1 MNTNNGM
8 NLAGVTFACPPRNT
22 PLGERAIWDKI
33 ISNSGFWFSTSS
45 MRFFKCR
52 IAWGTLTSTGNG
64 FAFISSEDTSMLYYP
79 QEPRR
84 YTVREWTLERGVSTL
99 GEFQQYDT
107 LSDAKK
113 ALRELRAV
121 NPIKL
126 YA

>member
-1 MNTNNGM
+1 
-8 NLAGVTFACPPRNT
+8 
-22 PLGERAIWDKI
+22 
-33 ISNSGFWFSTSS
+33 
-45 MRFFKCR
+45 
-52 IAWGTLTSTGNG
+52 
-64 FAFISSEDTSMLYYP
+64 MLYYP